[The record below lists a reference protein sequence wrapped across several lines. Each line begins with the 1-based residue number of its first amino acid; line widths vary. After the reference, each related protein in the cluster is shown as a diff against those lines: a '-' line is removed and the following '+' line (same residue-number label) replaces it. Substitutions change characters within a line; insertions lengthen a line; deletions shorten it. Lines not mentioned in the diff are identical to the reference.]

1 MTRLDFMGDRCCIAA
16 SWIGMLYIIYWHLL
30 R

>member
-1 MTRLDFMGDRCCIAA
+1 MTRLDFMGDRFCIAV
-16 SWIGMLYIIYWHLL
+16 SWIGMLYIMYWHLI